1 MMIYL
6 FNVMFFIDCGIM
18 MSIHTVTIGYK
29 KYLFKS
35 FVDGFS
41 VLSAQ
46 RVCGMGGVLIS
57 DLYQLD

>member
-1 MMIYL
+1 
-6 FNVMFFIDCGIM
+6 